1 MYPTRLLLLSFDRLD
16 RRMVR
21 ASYTSSCSLRIFRTF
36 SNAFELFERKISSS
50 LSIPSLASSFLNKEF
65 SRIINDLE
73 FSLMPGDRRYVKCST
88 NVRLFSVIRPLRF
101 SISWF
106 RSISSNGLVVWSFA
120 FCLF

>member
-36 SNAFELFERKISSS
+36 SNALELFERNISSS

-88 NVRLFSVIRPLRF
+88 KVRLFSVIRPLRF

-106 RSISSNGLVVWSFA
+106 RSTSSKGLGVWSFA